1 MNPEI
6 IPSILLGS
14 FSEIKNKV
22 QEISYDAPSIQID
35 VVDGIYAP
43 YKTWPFV
50 KTPDEDLGKLIQEEE
65 SLPDWENV
73 SYQFDLMVN
82 NPSEI
87 ADTFVTVGAS
97 KIIVHYSSFKDDQ
110 EREVFLREFKSKYNM
125 PEPLSVELGLAVGTD
140 INIEEILKYK
150 DIIDFVQL
158 MGIDH
163 IGRQGEKFNEKTIER
178 VAELKKLIGDIT
190 IQIDGGVKEE
200 HVKPLINAGANRLII
215 GSAIWN
221 AEDPIDE
228 FENFKSLLQ

>member
-1 MNPEI
+1 MPEI
-6 IPSILLGS
+6 IPSILLSS
-14 FSEIKNKV
+14 FSEIRNKV
-22 QEISYDAPSIQID
+22 QEISYDAHSIQID

-43 YKTWPFV
+43 YKTWPFI
-50 KTPDEDLGKLIQEEE
+50 KTPDENLEKLIREEE

-73 SYQFDLMVN
+73 SYQFDLMVA
-82 NPSEI
+82 NPREI

-110 EREVFLREFKSKYNM
+110 EREVFLREFKNKYNM

-150 DIIDFVQL
+150 ETIDFVQL

-163 IGRQGEKFNEKTIER
+163 IGRQGEKFNENTIER
-178 VAELKKLIGDIT
+178 VAELKKFLPEIV

-200 HVKPLINAGANRLII
+200 HIEPLIKAGANTII
-215 GSAIWN
+215 VGSAIWESEN
-221 AEDPIDE
+221 PPVE
-228 FENFKSLLQ
+228 FEHLKSLVG